1 MVVSGFNLILSGEV
15 KKKIEEIAVSFVI
28 LMKKKNLEYFSL
40 HMLFLK
46 LISFNNIFIEFE
58 SSVELNCIH
67 LFHNFPSY
75 VINNKAKS
83 IISLL

>member
-1 MVVSGFNLILSGEV
+1 MMVVSGFNLILSGEV

-46 LISFNNIFIEFE
+46 LIISFNHIFIEFE
-58 SSVELNCIH
+58 SNC
-67 LFHNFPSY
+67 
-75 VINNKAKS
+75 
-83 IISLL
+83 